1 MLCIAGVKT
10 TANVT
15 TGMMPSRIACGPA
28 ELGYAMQL
36 GLTHVSDDP
45 RPRDV
50 AVTHGVKY
58 RRLPIRVHVVHG
70 TTVLKEELAPQ
81 HEPTERDDM
90 VSLIQQGKIVG
101 GKFQL

>member
-1 MLCIAGVKT
+1 MT
-10 TANVT
+10 
-15 TGMMPSRIACGPA
+15 PSRIACGPA

-36 GLTHVSDDP
+36 GPTHGSDDP

-50 AVTHGVKY
+50 AVTHGVKD
-58 RRLPIRVHVVHG
+58 RRLPIHVHVVHG

-81 HEPTERDDM
+81 REPTERDDM
-90 VSLIQQGKIVG
+90 VSLILQQGEIVG